1 MFKVK
6 EKTKKNA
13 EPKGEKMKTKV
24 VTRQKARL
32 YYCQNF
38 IFIFFILSNNLRS
51 KKPKCHTKLVLW
63 KCLTAETSPRGL
75 HQQNGLTILMWSSI
89 IYKYF
94 KHYLALIQ
102 ARLGQTRRGA
112 ERCAQDRQGWGPA
125 AKPGQGAQHCG
136 HGSENCQNKVLLILS

>member
-13 EPKGEKMKTKV
+13 EPKGEKAEKKV
-24 VTRQKARL
+24 VTRKKKNAEPKGEKMKTKIVTRKKARL

-38 IFIFFILSNNLRS
+38 IFIFFILSN

-63 KCLTAETSPRGL
+63 KRLTAETSPRRL
-75 HQQNGLTILMWSSI
+75 HQNGLTILMWSSI

-94 KHYLALIQ
+94 KHCLALI
-102 ARLGQTRRGA
+102 
-112 ERCAQDRQGWGPA
+112 
-125 AKPGQGAQHCG
+125 
-136 HGSENCQNKVLLILS
+136 